1 MTSSLLVS
9 GITGFLYMYWPRKLR
24 TCTEYLT
31 GDQFCDICSVS
42 LASREGEAIPGP
54 GEYVVAWR
62 RSDPLI
68 KHMMTDSM
76 RVYVRMI
83 SPGQYGSS
91 ARTRLSLPLLC
102 PPQDGLVALM
112 NIPSTAKL
120 HAPIQM
126 QLTVRNRNTTRSAI
140 VTVALD
146 PNPLD
151 AFVVAGLRSGRLP
164 IILPDAEETIVWN
177 LIPIECGLIRVPRV
191 RVVDHRKAPPAADDP
206 SSVSTDT
213 DGDPVPV
220 IDIRFERWTGNE
232 FKRVL
237 GQNDVA
243 IDTNM
248 VLVLP

>member
-1 MTSSLLVS
+1 MLDFGVLARRLKT
-9 GITGFLYMYWPRKLR
+9 Y
-24 TCTEYLT
+24 TEYLT

-42 LASREGEAIPGP
+42 LASRDGEAIPGP
-54 GEYVVAWR
+54 GEYVVTWR

-68 KHMMTDSM
+68 IRTMTTDSI
-76 RVYVRMI
+76 RGYVRMI
-83 SPGQYGSS
+83 SPGQFGSS
-91 ARTRLSLPLLC
+91 ASTHLLLPLLC
-102 PPQDGLVALM
+102 LPQEGLVALM

-146 PNPLD
+146 PHPLD

-164 IILPDAEETIVWN
+164 VILPDGEETIVWN
-177 LIPIECGLIRVPRV
+177 LIPIECGMVRVPHV
-191 RVVDHRKAPPAADDP
+191 KVVDHRKALPAADDP
-206 SSVSTDT
+206 SSASTDA
-213 DGDPVPV
+213 DGVPVPV
-220 IDIRFERWTGNE
+220 VDTRFERWTSDGSE
-232 FKRVL
+232 GVP